1 MKQLKT
7 TTFLPGFLASWH
19 CTSVTK
25 VPHPSL
31 CLVRCVSHC
40 IVYCNTLLQQKED
53 SVHLRPEDFQFTLDL
68 CSQGLNRG
76 TIPAANATSCNT
88 FQLSSL
94 QWRDKSVFWGQ
105 NTIDLN
111 SIYAISSWQKSPKTG
126 LHPGFPLF
134 EWVTASRWWEE
145 ETLEDASWP
154 SPSPSQLTAEL
165 G

>member
-25 VPHPSL
+25 VLDPSL

-40 IVYCNTLLQQKED
+40 IVYCNTLLEQKED

-94 QWRDKSVFWGQ
+94 QWRGQ
-105 NTIDLN
+105 KVYFEGSMQLTWT
-111 SIYAISSWQKSPKTG
+111 AFISSWQKLPKNR